1 LEQATR
7 FIVSC
12 LESSR
17 CYNSAISLPRRRPRH
32 PSSWSALSGW
42 GILFD
47 DQVCALPSFRACLVS
62 GAMPAF
68 EILAEEPAL
77 DSGTP
82 TTLPAKERKTGVRRF
97 YALGAQRPRTIA
109 IPIYQNAA
117 IQNSPRRISCIGQP
131 GLSRKGRFGG
141 FIAPQQ
147 PIPSNY
153 RIQLSLWTPLR
164 EGVLV

>member
-97 YALGAQRPRTIA
+97 YALGLKDHVRLPSRSIRMPLYKIHHAESPALANQDFLGRA
-109 IPIYQNAA
+109 VLVAL
-117 IQNSPRRISCIGQP
+117 SPRSSQSQVITV
-131 GLSRKGRFGG
+131 
-141 FIAPQQ
+141 
-147 PIPSNY
+147 SNY
-153 RIQLSLWTPLR
+153 HCGPH
-164 EGVLV
+164 